1 MNHIFK
7 SYNTDIN
14 IINIHEN
21 VMITPQNIFRH
32 ELIGLSVKVVKSPHR
47 EFEGIRGKVIDETKN
62 TIKIADEKGNE
73 KVIPKKVVI
82 FHFILPDG
90 RKVEIDG
97 KIIAI
102 RPEDRI
108 KKRYRKYW

>member
-1 MNHIFK
+1 MK
-7 SYNTDIN
+7 
-14 IINIHEN
+14 E
-21 VMITPQNIFRH
+21 
-32 ELIGLSVKVVKSPHR
+32 
-47 EFEGIRGKVIDETKN
+47 
-62 TIKIADEKGNE
+62 GNE

-90 RKVEIDG
+90 IKVEIDG

-108 KKRYRKYW
+108 KKRYRKHW